1 MKNYSDFWFDK
12 YDTDIDEL
20 LGIEKEK
27 PKKDYIQMASNQ
39 RAIANF
45 VRIVSGQNIPV
56 KYTQRGDSY
65 TDGKNVTISAN
76 IKDNNFDPTVGLA
89 LHEGS
94 HIKLSDFKLLNN
106 LAIHTK
112 DLVENGVN
120 SIDLWVNKSSNEY
133 TTFSIESDI
142 SKDIR
147 SEISKTIIQIN
158 LISQNI
164 INVCCIVPSSNIIV
178 WWFNRQ
184 SLLCRKVW

>member
-76 IKDNNFDPTVGLA
+76 INDKNFDHVVDLA

-94 HIKLSDFKLLNN
+94 HIPFSDFELLAD
-106 LAIHTK
+106 AIRKTPDDWTYEQRAFFKNMINFIEDRRIDTK
-112 DLVENGVN
+112 VF
-120 SIDLWVNKSSNEY
+120 KSSPGY
-133 TTFSIESDI
+133 
-142 SKDIR
+142 
-147 SEISKTIIQIN
+147 
-158 LISQNI
+158 
-164 INVCCIVPSSNIIV
+164 
-178 WWFNRQ
+178 
-184 SLLCRKVW
+184 